1 MKRRHFVQSSSALA
15 LCVLAAQQQALA
27 LSLRDL
33 SDSDASAGLKSA
45 LENGAQ
51 AAIALLGKPGG
62 FLNNP
67 KVRIPLPGFLE
78 DGANM
83 LRKLG
88 QGKRID
94 ELVNAMN
101 SAAESAVPKGKE
113 VLMGAVRNMSVGDA
127 KKILSGGDN
136 SVTQFFAEKTRAPLS
151 EQFLPVVQQSTSQ
164 VGLADKY
171 NRLAGQASKL
181 GLLKTENANIEQYV
195 TGKSLDGLYTVIGDE
210 ERKLR
215 QNPMAAGSALLQKVF
230 GSLK

>member
-15 LCVLAAQQQALA
+15 LCVLAAQQHALA

-33 SDSDASAGLKSA
+33 SDSDASAGLKGA
-45 LENGAQ
+45 LENGTQ

-67 KVRIPLPGFLE
+67 KVRIPLSGFLE
-78 DGANM
+78 DGDNM

-88 QGKRID
+88 QGKRVD
-94 ELVNAMN
+94 ELVHAMN

-127 KKILSGGDN
+127 RKILSGGDN

>member
-1 MKRRHFVQSSSALA
+1 
-15 LCVLAAQQQALA
+15 
-27 LSLRDL
+27 
-33 SDSDASAGLKSA
+33 
-45 LENGAQ
+45 
-51 AAIALLGKPGG
+51 
-62 FLNNP
+62 
-67 KVRIPLPGFLE
+67 
-78 DGANM
+78 
-83 LRKLG
+83 
-88 QGKRID
+88 
-94 ELVNAMN
+94 
-101 SAAESAVPKGKE
+101 
-113 VLMGAVRNMSVGDA
+113 MGAVRNMSVGDA
-127 KKILSGGDN
+127 RKILSGGDN